1 MVSCHPLIILLASGN
16 QTWLAGNPFS
26 SMIFPAK
33 SLYFVRWFYHCH
45 VGLPEGR
52 HENLGFLADLPW
64 FTLIYHD
71 IPWFTMIY
79 HDVHDD
85 FCYVKLQEGCLFL
98 YEPLFYIRATTA
110 MNHRQTSSYKL
121 VRYLHQKFQVV
132 LALVLSWKH
141 WYIYIHIFTMNG
153 GMMKLVSLGIE
164 GLNPQFF
171 LGQMVQRKIWDLA
184 WFSR

>member
-141 WYIYIHIFTMNG
+141 WYIYIYIYTYLPWM
-153 GMMKLVSLGIE
+153 VVWWSLCHW
-164 GLNPQFF
+164 GLKDWIRSFF
-171 LGQMVQRKIWDLA
+171 WVKWCNEKYEI
-184 WFSR
+184 